1 MVLSGPEGA
10 GAEAGAAVAA
20 VFGLAVVVGAGAVV
34 AVVVFAG
41 AAEDAEVVVVVVV
54 FAAVVRLVAV
64 YAREGD
70 QVVVVDAEVTL

>member
-1 MVLSGPEGA
+1 MAA
-10 GAEAGAAVAA
+10 G
-20 VFGLAVVVGAGAVV
+20 FGLAVVAGAGAVV

-54 FAAVVRLVAV
+54 FEAVVRLVAV
-64 YAREGD
+64 YAREGA

>member
-1 MVLSGPEGA
+1 
-10 GAEAGAAVAA
+10 
-20 VFGLAVVVGAGAVV
+20 
-34 AVVVFAG
+34 
-41 AAEDAEVVVVVVV
+41 VVVVVVV